1 MKTFFGLLVSLLF
14 LAQSAWA
21 ALPEKTDAVAVMDFG
36 TRPGATTSEI
46 SIQNAEYTSSEYVIN
61 RLVDRGYFTVKEKEL
76 VMDHLKS
83 NNLKTTGLIDPDT
96 ARYIG
101 NLLGVRYLIYGN
113 VANVSVSET
122 GTQIMTNIGG
132 GINICTVQAHMVG
145 RMMDVETGDILMAVR
160 GDGKSKSSY
169 VNLQAGNS
177 LATVHT
183 VKIGTAKVTQD
194 SVHNAIKKAA
204 ENMVDNM
211 IVAAGGEPAPDKKAK
226 PKKDG
231 KKKPVKNVQQ
241 NKENKDKSKTEK

>member
-1 MKTFFGLLVSLLF
+1 MKTIIGLFVSLLMCM
-14 LAQSAWA
+14 QSAWA
-21 ALPEKTDAVAVMDFG
+21 ALPTKQDAVAVMDFG

-46 SIQNAEYTSSEYVIN
+46 SIHNAEYTSSEYVIN
-61 RLVDRGYFTVKEKEL
+61 RLVDRQYFAVKEKEL
-76 VMDHLKS
+76 VMDHLKQ

-96 ARYIG
+96 AKYIG

-132 GINICTVQAHMVG
+132 GINICTVKAHMVG

-160 GDGKSKSSY
+160 GDGQSKSSY
-169 VNLQAGNS
+169 VNLRAGTD
-177 LATVHT
+177 LTTVHT

-204 ENMVDNM
+204 EIMVDNM
-211 IVAAGGEPAPDKKAK
+211 IAVASGEPLPPKNGKSKKEVKQKEKPAKEAKDKKD
-226 PKKDG
+226 KKE
-231 KKKPVKNVQQ
+231 KK
-241 NKENKDKSKTEK
+241 

>member
-1 MKTFFGLLVSLLF
+1 MKKIIGLFVSFLF
-14 LAQSAWA
+14 LSQSVWA
-21 ALPEKTDAVAVMDFG
+21 GLPTKTDNVAVMDFG

-76 VMDHLKS
+76 VMEHLKQ

-96 ARYIG
+96 AKYIG

-113 VANVSVSET
+113 VANASVSET

-194 SVHNAIKKAA
+194 SMHNAIKKAA
-204 ENMVDNM
+204 EIMVDNM
-211 IVAAGGEPAPDKKAK
+211 IVAAGGEPAPDRKFK
-226 PKKDG
+226 PKKDS
-231 KKKPVKNVQQ
+231 KKKQVKSAQQ
-241 NKENKDKSKTEK
+241 NKESEIK